1 MKTWEIERLFNDDIR
16 DKRKTGSG
24 VFHRRGKGV
33 KHGISGALRTPSYY
47 MSNKEKK
54 KLNGEVKVTR
64 MYDTIIPIDEFRLK
78 DEETQKHMLIRWREI
93 YNNTQI
99 KTGLGIANSPYY
111 KLVDELDLPKKI
123 RGVKKGGK
131 KAPRKSKP
139 IIVSP
144 ELDLFE
150 LPEEP
155 KEKEIEQETPKP
167 ILLTKGLHLEYNGTY
182 DVEALSK
189 IFTKL
194 QLIVDGD
201 TNKYNI
207 SLSLSEI
214 VGD

>member
-1 MKTWEIERLFNDDIR
+1 MKTWEIERLFNDDVR

-64 MYDTIIPIDEFRLK
+64 MYDTIIPMSEFQLK
-78 DEETQKHMLIRWREI
+78 DEATQKNMLIRWREI
-93 YNNTQI
+93 YDNSQI
-99 KTGLGIANSPYY
+99 KKGLGIANSPYY
-111 KLVDELDLPKKI
+111 KLVEELNVPKKI
-123 RGVKKGGK
+123 RGVKKGDK
-131 KAPRKSKP
+131 KAPRKASAA
-139 IIVSP
+139 IVSP
-144 ELDLFE
+144 EIDLFD

-155 KEKEIEQETPKP
+155 KVREIEKEIAKP
-167 ILLTKGLHLEYNGTY
+167 ILVTNGLHLEYNGIY
-182 DVEALSK
+182 DTEALSK

-194 QLIVDGD
+194 QLIIDGD

-207 SLSLSEI
+207 KLSLSEI
-214 VGD
+214 VED